1 MSNSLVRNDGSHL
14 RVCMIAYTFYERD
27 PRVQQYAT
35 ALRDRGDTVDIVAL
49 NRNGLMPATEVLDG
63 VTVYR
68 IQRRTMDETGL
79 LSYVVRLLRFLI
91 SALLFLG
98 RKDHACHYDVVHVH
112 NVPDFL
118 VFASLFAKLRGAK
131 VILDIHDLL
140 PELYAGKFL
149 ATHRSIGFK
158 LLVLVERCSAALA
171 NHVIVANHVWRDRL
185 AARSSSVDK
194 CSVVRNYPN
203 LSTMRAAVT
212 GRRKKTS
219 GVFVLTY
226 PGSLNWHQGVDVA
239 VRAFARVAD
248 RMPDA
253 EFHIYGEGPEKPALI
268 RLAAE
273 LGMAER
279 IRFHDF
285 VSTHEVAR
293 IMAESDLAVEPKRAN
308 SAFGTEALSTKLL
321 EFMAVGTPIIASRT
335 KCHEYYYDESLL
347 QYYDND
353 DEDQLAAEMLR
364 LRNDAVLRNR
374 LVSRASAYVLKNNWG
389 VRKWDY
395 LDLIDE
401 LAGKRTK
408 APHRRLAEA

>member
-1 MSNSLVRNDGSHL
+1 MSNSLARDDRGQL
-14 RVCMIAYTFYERD
+14 KVCMIAYTFYERD
-27 PRVQQYAT
+27 PRVQQYAA
-35 ALRDRGDTVDIVAL
+35 ALRDRGDTVDIIAL
-49 NRNGLMPATEVLDG
+49 NRNGLLPATEVLDG
-63 VTVYR
+63 VNVYR
-68 IQRRTMDETGL
+68 IQPRVMDEAGL
-79 LSYVVRLLRFLI
+79 RSYVVRLLRFLV
-91 SALLFLG
+91 SALFFLR
-98 RKDHACHYDVVHVH
+98 RKDHERRYDVVHVH

-140 PELYAGKFL
+140 PELYAGKFR
-149 ATHRSIGFK
+149 ATHGSIGFK
-158 LLVLVERCSAALA
+158 LLVLIERCSAAFA

-185 AARSSSVDK
+185 AARSSRVDK
-194 CSVVRNYPN
+194 CSVARNYPN
-203 LSTMRAAVT
+203 LRIMRNAAAA
-212 GRRKKTS
+212 RREKTS

-248 RMPDA
+248 QMPDT

-273 LGMAER
+273 LGMADR
-279 IRFHDF
+279 IRFYDF

-293 IMAESDLAVEPKRAN
+293 IMAETDLAIEPKRAK

-335 KCHEYYYDESLL
+335 KCHEYYYDDSLL

-353 DEDQLAAEMLR
+353 DEDQLAAQMLR
-364 LRNDAVLRNR
+364 LRNDPVLRND
-374 LVSRASAYVLKNNWG
+374 LVSRASAYVRENNWDI
-389 VRKWDY
+389 RKWEY

-401 LAGKRTK
+401 LAGTKTK
-408 APHRRLAEA
+408 ARCRRFAEA